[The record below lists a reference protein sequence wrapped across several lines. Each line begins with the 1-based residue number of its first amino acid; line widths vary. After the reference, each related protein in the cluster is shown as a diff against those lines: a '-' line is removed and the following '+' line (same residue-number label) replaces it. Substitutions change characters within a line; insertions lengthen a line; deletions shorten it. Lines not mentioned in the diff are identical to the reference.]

1 MKSKVKSSINYTG
14 TVTLSMYRGSKK
26 IKLLQV
32 HNKGNNQ
39 LFEFLGHCFL
49 GETALAEAKRP
60 SKIRLLSIPDSG
72 DLSPASSG
80 FIGIFSPPTVSTSE
94 GSCKITY
101 SFLIPRDQFT
111 TLTTVDNLGLGLYS
125 KNTSVGEE
133 YIYDYVAIC
142 KFGELPK
149 KLTATDLV
157 INSSL
162 VVDWELSIS
171 NV

>member
-60 SKIRLLSIPDSG
+60 SKIRLLSIPDPKG
-72 DLSPASSG
+72 TARGGLRQASHQSATPLQG
-80 FIGIFSPPTVSTSE
+80 TV
-94 GSCKITY
+94 CP
-101 SFLIPRDQFT
+101 FFD
-111 TLTTVDNLGLGLYS
+111 
-125 KNTSVGEE
+125 
-133 YIYDYVAIC
+133 
-142 KFGELPK
+142 
-149 KLTATDLV
+149 
-157 INSSL
+157 
-162 VVDWELSIS
+162 
-171 NV
+171 